1 MLLIIYTDE
10 YEKRE
15 MGMILLA
22 SAVNNK
28 VRLMTQ
34 NKLMIRENTLKQL
47 DLPRETVTISSYYLC
62 ISNI

>member
-28 VRLMTQ
+28 VRPMTQ
-34 NKLMIRENTLKQL
+34 NKLMIRVKYI
-47 DLPRETVTISSYYLC
+47 ETARSA
-62 ISNI
+62 